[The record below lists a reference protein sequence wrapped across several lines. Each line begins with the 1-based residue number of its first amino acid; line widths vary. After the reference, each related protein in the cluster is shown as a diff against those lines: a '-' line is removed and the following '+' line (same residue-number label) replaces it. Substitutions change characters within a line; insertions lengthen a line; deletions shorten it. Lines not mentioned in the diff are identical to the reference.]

1 MRTLTTLEQVGRQV
15 DEAAARAASPTDLM
29 RDIVQ
34 LLHQAIE
41 SYDWVG
47 FYMIESGGNSGE
59 PELVLGAFVGAPT
72 PHTRIKLNQGIC
84 GAAASSGQTVLV
96 DNVHADSR
104 YLACSIE
111 TQSEIVAP
119 VFANGTVVGE
129 LDIDSHSLAAFTAE
143 DRALV
148 EHCAALVGRALEKH
162 RS

>member
-1 MRTLTTLEQVGRQV
+1 
-15 DEAAARAASPTDLM
+15 
-29 RDIVQ
+29 
-34 LLHQAIE
+34 
-41 SYDWVG
+41 
-47 FYMIESGGNSGE
+47 
-59 PELVLGAFVGAPT
+59 
-72 PHTRIKLNQGIC
+72 
-84 GAAASSGQTVLV
+84 VLV

-104 YLACSIE
+104 YLACSLE